1 MTSKFIHS
9 DNPLISECKVNIFLC
24 SGCGRFYLR
33 DSKNK
38 DKRTR
43 NPSLNKDSMPKYKSP
58 EMKLTEEEKRIRE
71 KNKMTEKELE
81 QYIKECKVDKSV
93 EE

>member
-1 MTSKFIHS
+1 
-9 DNPLISECKVNIFLC
+9 
-24 SGCGRFYLR
+24 
-33 DSKNK
+33 
-38 DKRTR
+38 
-43 NPSLNKDSMPKYKSP
+43 MPKYKSP

-81 QYIKECKVDKSV
+81 QYIKECKVHKSV